1 MKAFQ
6 KAWYIEG
13 IAFESGNKHQNPLII
28 YSYPKIASN
37 CYCAS
42 RYPLGTGCKLK
53 VDKTFRRR
61 PGHSIY
67 VLCLVGNE

>member
-6 KAWYIEG
+6 KTWFIEG
-13 IAFESGNKHQNPLII
+13 IAFESGNKHQTPHNIH
-28 YSYPKIASN
+28 SYPKIASN

-42 RYPLGTGCKLK
+42 RYPLGTGCKLN

-61 PGHSIY
+61 SGHSIY
-67 VLCLVGNE
+67 VLCRVGNE